1 MAGASR
7 APAAALDRGDYSG
20 SLHERR
26 KDVLGT
32 PRATLRVVQQFDR
45 AAAPSV
51 AKELPRNERAKRA
64 RRDLEVSLR
73 LAGGPPEVLERSSG
87 GGWVATGDLLLALQ
101 HPPCAAPRPS
111 F

>member
-7 APAAALDRGDYSG
+7 APAAALDRGASDY

-32 PRATLRVVQQFDR
+32 PRATLRVVQQSDR
-45 AAAPSV
+45 AA
-51 AKELPRNERAKRA
+51 AKELPRYERAKRA
-64 RRDLEVSLR
+64 RRDLEVSLGS
-73 LAGGPPEVLERSSG
+73 AGGPPEVLERSSG